1 MSNPKPNWW
10 PQNPYPEDIFVMKRD
25 RYPEIVPDDM
35 TRTALS
41 GCLGREF
48 WEIASN
54 MIWTALQNHRE
65 DMEDTIAALQADLDE
80 AAGLLEQTNNY
91 AEGAGCDYCGWT
103 GCYFCGPRMKWLVA
117 IAAFLAKKE
126 AK

>member
-1 MSNPKPNWW
+1 MSPDETKWGKYKCPGCGDEEISF
-10 PQNPYPEDIFVMKRD
+10 EDKTIEKYGDNLLCWECSQKR
-25 RYPEIVPDDM
+25 
-35 TRTALS
+35 
-41 GCLGREF
+41 
-48 WEIASN
+48 
-54 MIWTALQNHRE
+54 
-65 DMEDTIAALQADLDE
+65 IAALQADLDE